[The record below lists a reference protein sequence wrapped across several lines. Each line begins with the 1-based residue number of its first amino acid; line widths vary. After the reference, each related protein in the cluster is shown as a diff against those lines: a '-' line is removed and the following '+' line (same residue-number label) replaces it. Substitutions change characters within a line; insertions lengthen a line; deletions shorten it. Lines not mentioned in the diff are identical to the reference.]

1 MRLRSMKD
9 PQDSNATLTSRSILG
24 SAPSPEPP
32 EVEVSGLTRPSKDV
46 PDPLFNPPDS
56 SNYNLPPKPLIP
68 LELLATDPM
77 VQRLESISA
86 WSTLLLE
93 EQKASIEFTRQN
105 IQSLAQ
111 LLDDD
116 KEMFHLRQFIQ
127 KLDNTCFACKELA
140 WNPHISLQRARHVVV
155 QSADFPSFVNQYHLP
170 LSIP

>member
-1 MRLRSMKD
+1 MIITYFPKRKNEPLRSEMKTNLNVQQLC
-9 PQDSNATLTSRSILG
+9 PAPLTDDYSQPWL
-24 SAPSPEPP
+24 
-32 EVEVSGLTRPSKDV
+32 
-46 PDPLFNPPDS
+46 
-56 SNYNLPPKPLIP
+56 YNLPPKPLIP

-140 WNPHISLQRARHVVV
+140 WNPHIEWHGYAGYSRVLGRV
-155 QSADFPSFVNQYHLP
+155 PSP
-170 LSIP
+170 GR